1 MYDIHHGFREKK
13 GHVKHSLP
21 FCSRTLR
28 EIQPHVNKLI
38 LYCWTSRR
46 VSTRLTTQLHQYG
59 VVTFFKSFKAN
70 PQQNKSAL
78 WGAVLVF
85 IPYLW
90 ISINHFW
97 ISKNHAEL
105 RISII
110 HFRISINRLMDIQ
123 YSSDLR
129 ISKNEL
135 WISKNQFVFMD
146 IHNSFSDIHKSI
158 YGYPIFN

>member
-1 MYDIHHGFREKK
+1 MDILNSFLDILDSEYLWISINRIMDIH
-13 GHVKHSLP
+13 
-21 FCSRTLR
+21 
-28 EIQPHVNKLI
+28 
-38 LYCWTSRR
+38 
-46 VSTRLTTQLHQYG
+46 
-59 VVTFFKSFKAN
+59 KSFLN
-70 PQQNKSAL
+70 
-78 WGAVLVF
+78 AVLVF

-97 ISKNHAEL
+97 ISKNRAEL

-110 HFRISINRLMDIQ
+110 HFRISINRFMDIQ
-123 YSSDLR
+123 YSSYLR

-146 IHNSFSDIHKSI
+146 IHNSFLDMHKSI